1 MTWRENMYI
10 SKDILYIGQRENGER
25 KADTY
30 RRKIGTTDDTDTRCL
45 TDFNSVNVG
54 DGSYRLDQ
62 NK

>member
-1 MTWRENMYI
+1 MYI